1 MPTGRPRSR
10 RVLAHSTAGG
20 RRHARHRNQNRPE
33 PSLHPVQSD
42 GHAMSR
48 ARYRSEMRRTDDA
61 ARRLLSNCRDRFP
74 WAPCLIQVWL
84 RYCFIMTRSCTL
96 KPETF
101 GASAKCA
108 RPTFLER
115 RPALPPLPP
124 NRSRYRREALGRDSE
139 ACFPQEFS
147 FAELRGPHAK
157 EPFPGLPVELRGPA
171 KEEFRGFPPGG
182 IATAGC
188 KTPCGPR
195 TQPRYTARP
204 RCG

>member
-20 RRHARHRNQNRPE
+20 RRHARHRSQNRPE

-48 ARYRSEMRRTDDA
+48 ARYRSEVRRTGDA

-74 WAPCLIQVWL
+74 WAPCLIEVWL
-84 RYCFIMTRSCTL
+84 RYRFIMTRSRTL

-101 GASAKCA
+101 DASVKCA
-108 RPTFLER
+108 RP
-115 RPALPPLPP
+115 APPRSAPLLSPP
-124 NRSRYRREALGRDSE
+124 RLTVAVTAGKPPGRDSE

-157 EPFPGLPVELRGPA
+157 EPFPGLP
-171 KEEFRGFPPGG
+171 
-182 IATAGC
+182 AG
-188 KTPCGPR
+188 
-195 TQPRYTARP
+195 RYRY
-204 RCG
+204 RRL